1 MLINFFDSKIN
12 FDFSLPY
19 QRGMAVSL
27 ETNLSLNKPL
37 NHWII
42 QLGSQSV
49 NNFLFIQSTSKYQP
63 MHLLLHPSIHAF
75 ACWSLSLLLYQSIH
89 HFHH

>member
-19 QRGMAVSL
+19 QCGIAVSL
-27 ETNLSLNKPL
+27 ETNLSLN

-42 QLGSQSV
+42 QSGSQSV
-49 NNFLFIQSTSKYQP
+49 NNFLFTQSTSKYQP
-63 MHLLLHPSIHAF
+63 MHLLLHPSIRAF